1 MTTKLAHRPFTP
13 NYAVPPGE
21 SLVELLDA
29 IGLSQ
34 ADLAERT
41 GRPKKTINEIAKGKA
56 AITPETALQLER
68 VLGLPSSYW
77 NALEQNYRAALARIE
92 ERQRLSQHI
101 GWLSNFP
108 ITEMIKRRW
117 INSQSDKVD
126 LVEELLK
133 FFGVAS
139 PEAWNEVWLRG
150 KEATAFRKSSTHDSQ
165 ELSLTATWLRK
176 GELNGRE
183 VKCKP
188 FDAARFKAA
197 LAEIRNLISHDDI
210 NASLKSTIT
219 ACAEAGVA
227 VALVPEFPKL
237 GICGATRWLSS
248 DKALIQ
254 LSLHYKRA
262 DQLWFSFFHEAG
274 HILLHGKKDIF
285 VEQKKLPENLQ
296 EVEANNFASDFL
308 IPPDQYRK
316 FLSQRDFSPSTISEF
331 AKSLRIAPGVV
342 VGRLQHDKHIGF
354 QVGTT
359 FFVRVDWA
367 ESFDTEI
374 ST

>member
-29 IGLSQ
+29 VGLSQ

-77 NALEQNYRAALARIE
+77 NTLEQNYRAALARTE

-108 ITEMIKRRW
+108 ISEMVKRSW
-117 INSQSDKVD
+117 INARSDKVE

-139 PEAWNEVWLRG
+139 PEAWNEVWTRG
-150 KEATAFRKSSTHDSQ
+150 KEATAFRKSSTHNSA

-176 GELNGRE
+176 GELSGRE
-183 VKCKP
+183 VKCEP
-188 FDAARFKAA
+188 FDATRFKAV
-197 LAEIRNLISHDDI
+197 LAEIRELTSHDDI
-210 NASLKSTIT
+210 DASIKSMIA
-219 ACAEAGVA
+219 ACATAGVA
-227 VALVPEFPKL
+227 VVLVPEFPKL

-285 VEQKKLPENLQ
+285 VEQKKAAENLQ
-296 EVEANNFASDFL
+296 EIEANDFASDFL
-308 IPPDQYRK
+308 IPPEHYRK
-316 FLSQRDFSPSTISEF
+316 FLTQKDFSLSAISNF
-331 AKSLRIAPGVV
+331 AKSLNIAPGIV
-342 VGRLQHDKHIGF
+342 VGRLQHDKYIGF
-354 QVGTT
+354 QVGTI

-367 ESFDTEI
+367 K
-374 ST
+374 

>member
-13 NYAVPPGE
+13 NYAVPPGD

-77 NALEQNYRAALARIE
+77 NTLEQNYRATLAKIE
-92 ERQRLSQHI
+92 ERQRLSQHV
-101 GWLSNFP
+101 GWLTDFP
-108 ITEMIKRRW
+108 IPEMIKRRW
-117 INSQSDKVD
+117 INARAEKVD

-139 PEAWNEVWLRG
+139 PEAWGEVWLRG
-150 KEATAFRKSSTHDSQ
+150 KEATAFRKSSTHDSA

-176 GELNGRE
+176 GEVDGRE
-183 VKCKP
+183 VKCEA
-188 FDAARFKAA
+188 FDPTRFKAA
-197 LAEIRNLISHDDI
+197 LAEIRDLTSHDDI
-210 NASLKSTIT
+210 AAAFRSTIAT
-219 ACAEAGVA
+219 CAAAGVA
-227 VALVPEFPKL
+227 VVLVPEFPKL

-285 VEQKKLPENLQ
+285 VEQKRASENLQ

-308 IPPDQYRK
+308 IPPESYRK
-316 FLSQRDFSPSTISEF
+316 FLAQRDFSLPTISSF
-331 AKSLRIAPGVV
+331 AKSLSIAPGIV

-354 QVGTT
+354 QIGTKL
-359 FFVRVDWA
+359 FVRVDWVK
-367 ESFDTEI
+367 
-374 ST
+374 

>member
-13 NYAVPPGE
+13 NYAVPPGD

-68 VLGLPSSYW
+68 VLGVPSSYW

-92 ERQRLSQHI
+92 ERQRLSQHV

-108 ITEMIKRRW
+108 MTEMIKRKW
-117 INSQSDKVD
+117 IESRTDKVE

-139 PEAWNEVWLRG
+139 PEAWNEVWFKG
-150 KEATAFRKSSTHDSQ
+150 KEATAFRKSSTHDSA

-176 GELNGRE
+176 GEINGRE
-183 VKCKP
+183 VKCLP
-188 FDAARFKAA
+188 FDAARFKTV
-197 LAEIRNLISHDDI
+197 LTEIRDLTSQDDI
-210 NASLKSTIT
+210 NAALKSMIA
-219 ACAEAGVA
+219 ACATAGVA
-227 VALVPEFPKL
+227 VVLVPEFPKL

-274 HILLHGKKDIF
+274 HILLHGKRDIF
-285 VEQKKLPENLQ
+285 VEQKKASQDLQ
-296 EVEANNFASDFL
+296 EVEANNFASDLL
-308 IPPDQYRK
+308 IPPENYRR
-316 FLSQRDFSPSTISEF
+316 FLSQRDFSLTAISSF
-331 AKSLRIAPGVV
+331 AESLKIATGIV
-342 VGRLQHDKHIGF
+342 VGRLQHDKHIGY
-354 QVGTT
+354 QVGTK

-367 ESFDTEI
+367 K
-374 ST
+374 

>member
-13 NYAVPPGE
+13 NYAIPPGD
-21 SLVELLDA
+21 SLVELLEA
-29 IGLSQ
+29 FGLSQ

-68 VLGLPSSYW
+68 VLGVPSSYW

-92 ERQRLSQHI
+92 ERQRLGQHV
-101 GWLSNFP
+101 GWLANFP
-108 ITEMIKRRW
+108 IAEMVKRGW
-117 INSQSDKVD
+117 INSRPDKVD

-139 PEAWNEVWLRG
+139 PEAWNEVWLKG
-150 KEATAFRKSSTHDSQ
+150 KEATAFRKSSTHDSA

-176 GELNGRE
+176 GEINGRE
-183 VKCKP
+183 VKCEA
-188 FDAARFKAA
+188 FDANRFKAA
-197 LAEIRNLISHDDI
+197 LSKIRDLTSQNDI
-210 NASLKSTIT
+210 NASLKSTIA
-219 ACAEAGVA
+219 ACAHAGVA
-227 VALVPEFPKL
+227 VVLVPEFPKL

-248 DKALIQ
+248 EKALIQ

-274 HILLHGKKDIF
+274 HILLHGKRDIF
-285 VEQKKLPENLQ
+285 VEQKKASQNLQ

-308 IPPDQYRK
+308 IPPDSYRR
-316 FLSQRDFSPSTISEF
+316 FVAQRDFSLPTILNF
-331 AKSLRIAPGVV
+331 AKSLNIAPGIL
-342 VGRLQHDKHIGF
+342 VGRLQHDKHIGY
-354 QVGTT
+354 QVGTKL
-359 FFVRVDWA
+359 FVRVDWA
-367 ESFDTEI
+367 S
-374 ST
+374 

>member
-13 NYAVPPGE
+13 NYAVPPGD

-29 IGLSQ
+29 VGLSQ

-68 VLGLPSSYW
+68 VLGFPSSYW
-77 NALEQNYRAALARIE
+77 NTLEQNYRAALARIE

-108 ITEMIKRRW
+108 ITEMVKRSW
-117 INSQSDKVD
+117 INARTDKVE

-139 PEAWNEVWLRG
+139 PEAWNEVWMRG
-150 KEATAFRKSSTHDSQ
+150 KEATAFRKSSTHDST

-183 VKCKP
+183 VKCEP
-188 FDAARFKAA
+188 FDATRFKAA
-197 LAEIRNLISHDDI
+197 LIKVRDLTSHDDI
-210 NASLKSTIT
+210 NSSLKTMT
-219 ACAEAGVA
+219 AACAAAGVA
-227 VALVPEFPKL
+227 VVLVPEFPKL

-274 HILLHGKKDIF
+274 HILLHGKRDIF
-285 VEQKKLPENLQ
+285 IEQKKASENLQ
-296 EVEANNFASDFL
+296 EIEANNFSSDFL
-308 IPPDQYRK
+308 IPPEQYHK
-316 FLSQRDFSPSTISEF
+316 FLAQRDFSLSTISNF
-331 AKSLRIAPGVV
+331 AKSLNIAPGIV
-342 VGRLQHDKHIGF
+342 VGRLQHDKHIGY
-354 QVGTT
+354 QVGTI
-359 FFVRVDWA
+359 FFVRIDWA
-367 ESFDTEI
+367 K
-374 ST
+374 

>member
-1 MTTKLAHRPFTP
+1 MTKLTHRSFTP
-13 NYAVPPGE
+13 NYAVPPGD

-29 IGLSQ
+29 VGLSQ

-56 AITPETALQLER
+56 AITPETALQFER

-92 ERQRLSQHI
+92 ERERLSKHVS
-101 GWLSNFP
+101 WLGNFP
-108 ITEMIKRRW
+108 IPEMIKRGW
-117 INSQSDKVD
+117 INHRSNRVE

-139 PEAWNEVWLRG
+139 PEAWNEVWFKG
-150 KEATAFRKSSTHDSQ
+150 KEATAFRKSANHDSA

-176 GELNGRE
+176 GELDGRN
-183 VKCKP
+183 VKCAG

-197 LAEIRNLISHDDI
+197 LSQIRNLTSHDDI
-210 NASLKSTIT
+210 NASIHTTIS
-219 ACAEAGVA
+219 ACADAGVA
-227 VALVPEFPKL
+227 VVLVPEFPKL
-237 GICGATRWLSS
+237 GVCGATRWLSS

-274 HILLHGKKDIF
+274 HILLHGKRDIF
-285 VEQKKLPENLQ
+285 VEQKKSSQDLQ

-308 IPPDQYRK
+308 IPPGDLRH
-316 FLSQRDFSPSTISEF
+316 FVSQRDFSLAAILNF
-331 AKSLRIAPGVV
+331 AKSLKIAPGIV
-342 VGRLQHDKHIGF
+342 VGRLQHEKLIGY
-354 QVGTT
+354 QVGTK
-359 FFVRVDWA
+359 FLVRVDWA
-367 ESFDTEI
+367 N
-374 ST
+374 